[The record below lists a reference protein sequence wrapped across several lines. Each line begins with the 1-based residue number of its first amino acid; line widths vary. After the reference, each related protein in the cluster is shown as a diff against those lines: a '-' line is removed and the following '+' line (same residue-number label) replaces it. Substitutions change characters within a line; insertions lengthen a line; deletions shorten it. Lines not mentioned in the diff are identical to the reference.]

1 MVLRS
6 REQSEDVVLAL
17 VEYLPM
23 YEETRK
29 ASSGLKSQ
37 SWPARFPSFH
47 SYLSLR
53 ASPVSLPQHSSFRQ
67 PGDMHDDPRDPHV
80 VRKCQVKHSFGE
92 SKRKS
97 TSRYGRGKHSE
108 KHHQQYPLKGVVR
121 CRYGAGMV
129 RYGGTVL
136 ASVES
141 TSSLLLA
148 NLGRLFDR
156 LGAFLEAPC
165 SVLEPFWAVLVPS

>member
-1 MVLRS
+1 MPCFSALA
-6 REQSEDVVLAL
+6 EPSEDVVLAL

-129 RYGGTVL
+129 PVWWDSSCLYGIHFG
-136 ASVES
+136 SSFGES
-141 TSSLLLA
+141 W
-148 NLGRLFDR
+148 
-156 LGAFLEAPC
+156 AP
-165 SVLEPFWAVLVPS
+165 L